1 MAERGCGIGI
11 AVLVRKQVIVLF
23 FAPPYHILHRVEGNQ
38 PFGEYRKVERSLQDC
53 REQTQIPFAKCL
65 CRCTVGICP
74 AEAEKIHIRLQM
86 VGGDGFQLSAADRVL
101 FDTIDRSLIRH
112 YRTVAEIAGL

>member
-1 MAERGCGIGI
+1 
-11 AVLVRKQVIVLF
+11 
-23 FAPPYHILHRVEGNQ
+23 
-38 PFGEYRKVERSLQDC
+38 
-53 REQTQIPFAKCL
+53 
-65 CRCTVGICP
+65 
-74 AEAEKIHIRLQM
+74 M

>member
-1 MAERGCGIGI
+1 MGYPASC
-11 AVLVRKQVIVLF
+11 F
-23 FAPPYHILHRVEGNQ
+23 HHNQ
-38 PFGEYRKVERSLQDC
+38 PFGEYRKAERPLQDC
-53 REQTQIPFAKCL
+53 REQSQIPLAECFSRSAI
-65 CRCTVGICP
+65 GICSS
-74 AEAEKIHIRLQM
+74 ETEKIHIRLQM